1 MKTLLIF
8 AIAVMMFAAC
18 TKEPE
23 PTEPSIIGMW
33 QMNSI
38 DDEYFGHTDGCT
50 LIIEFSSE
58 TDYAFIDGETGCRND
73 GNYTFDQETGEL
85 TLDLRDDLDVVA
97 HLRVETITS
106 TNMILTGKYQADN
119 DEQSFSYYYTR
130 IVQ

>member
-1 MKTLLIF
+1 MKTLLIL
-8 AIAVMMFAAC
+8 AIAVMMFIAC

-23 PTEPSIIGMW
+23 PTPSILGTW

-50 LIIEFSSE
+50 LIMEFSSD
-58 TDYAFIDGETGCRND
+58 TDYAFIDAENGCRSD

-97 HLRVETITS
+97 HLQVETITS